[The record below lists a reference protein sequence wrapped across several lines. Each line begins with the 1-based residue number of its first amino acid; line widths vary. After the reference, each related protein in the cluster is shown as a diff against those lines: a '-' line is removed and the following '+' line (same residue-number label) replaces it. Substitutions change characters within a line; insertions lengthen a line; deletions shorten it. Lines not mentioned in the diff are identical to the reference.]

1 VTHAPPPGQ
10 GTPEP
15 PATYLPVSA
24 ESIGHSRWVRV
35 AFVVGIGAFAA
46 IFFFADL
53 RELWAVLEQA
63 NLWLLSLPVLC
74 MIASYVAMARS
85 YQGIS
90 IAADCPVSLLE
101 MLKITFV
108 ANSMNY
114 LVATGGLSGF
124 AVRMYF
130 FSRLGMPSQT
140 AVVVSLA
147 QTFLTNY
154 TLLGFVIVGFIY
166 VFNSRTL
173 QGSALVACTI
183 LLVLAIVIAV
193 LASLLLLHPRLRRRT
208 LFWVAQSLHWLLHR
222 TLPHRAPARTHIWR
236 YQFNLNRG
244 IAFMLARKK
253 AMAEP
258 LLWIIVDW
266 FITILILHTSFL
278 TVRYSISF
286 SECVVGFAVGI
297 VLSFASL
304 VPGGLGIMEGSMAAV
319 FASMGVPFETAV
331 VAVLIFRIVYYVLP
345 LLISLFFLHGM
356 FVQGTTVS
364 KELSEEANTGTPA

>member
-1 VTHAPPPGQ
+1 MTDAPPPVQ
-10 GTPEP
+10 GPPEQP
-15 PATYLPVSA
+15 TAYLPVSA
-24 ESIGHSRWVRV
+24 GAMRHSRWVRV
-35 AFVVGIGAFAA
+35 ALVVGVGAFAA
-46 IFFFADL
+46 LFFFADIS
-53 RELWAVLEQA
+53 ELGKVLA
-63 NLWLLSLPVLC
+63 NANPWLLPLPVLF
-74 MIASYVAMARS
+74 MIASYLAMARS

-90 IAADCPVSLLE
+90 IAADYPVPLRE

-108 ANSMNY
+108 ANAMNY

-130 FSRLGMPSQT
+130 FNRLGLPSQS

-154 TLLGFVIVGFIY
+154 TLLGFVIVGFWY
-166 VFNSRTL
+166 VVTSGAM
-173 QGSALVACTI
+173 QGSALVACAI
-183 LLVLAIVIAV
+183 LLILAVLAAV
-193 LASLLLLHPRLRRRT
+193 LASLLLLHPKLRRRT
-208 LFWVAQSLHWLLHR
+208 LFWCAQGTHWLLHR
-222 TLPHRAPARTHIWR
+222 LLPQRAPARTHIWR

-244 IAFMLARKK
+244 IAFMLARKR
-253 AMAEP
+253 AMIEP
-258 LLWIIVDW
+258 LFWIIVDW
-266 FITILILHTSFL
+266 FLTIFILHTSFL
-278 TVRYSISF
+278 TVRYPIEF
-286 SECVVGFAVGI
+286 SQCVVGFAVAM

-331 VAVLIFRIVYYVLP
+331 VAVLLFRIVYYLLP

-364 KELSEEANTGTPA
+364 KEIGDESVPL